1 MDVRVITADGVTR
14 HSSDDLE
21 ALLDGPGLV
30 WIDVK
35 YWDADTAAHLAARL
49 HLHERAVHDC
59 AVRNPMAK
67 VHTYPDQA
75 FVVLHAP
82 VQGRGGHVHF
92 VELDQFVGPNWL
104 LTVHGPMNVAL
115 ELDEAYVETTKVARR
130 LDKGTVRPGR
140 ACELSGALVG
150 AVTFGL
156 AWVEAVVIY
165 GARGVHTLPVDLVQL
180 WVGTTVATALFGL
193 LGVALGALT
202 RNTVAAILGGIGWT
216 MIIEIGIL
224 ASLAPE
230 VTKWLPAG
238 AAVALTT
245 VGSAGSAMLSPWVAS
260 AVLAGWAIALSGIA
274 ARFTLSREA
283 H

>member
-1 MDVRVITADGVTR
+1 MN
-14 HSSDDLE
+14 
-21 ALLDGPGLV
+21 
-30 WIDVK
+30 
-35 YWDADTAAHLAARL
+35 HLI
-49 HLHERAVHDC
+49 
-59 AVRNPMAK
+59 
-67 VHTYPDQA
+67 
-75 FVVLHAP
+75 
-82 VQGRGGHVHF
+82 
-92 VELDQFVGPNWL
+92 
-104 LTVHGPMNVAL
+104 AL
-115 ELDEAYVETTKVARR
+115 ELHKLRTTPAAWISLAVTVVLGGMSVASNALVPNPAGPAFGSSTHVSHTLSVAALTSMVMLAMGVVIIAGEYRSRTIISTYLATPRR
-130 LDKGTVRPGR
+130 GR
-140 ACELSGALVG
+140 VLVAKLITATGLGALVG
-150 AVTFGL
+150 AVIFGL

-230 VTKWLPAG
+230 VAKWLPAG

-245 VGSAGSAMLSPWVAS
+245 VGSAGSAMLSPWVAA

-274 ARFTLSREA
+274 ARFILSREA